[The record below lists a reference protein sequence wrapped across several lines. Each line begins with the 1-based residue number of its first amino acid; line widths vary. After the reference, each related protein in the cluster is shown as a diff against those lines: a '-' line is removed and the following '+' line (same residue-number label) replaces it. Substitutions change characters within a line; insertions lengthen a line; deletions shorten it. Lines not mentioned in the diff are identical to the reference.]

1 MGNSGLSR
9 INYCNSDLIVEST
22 ENIICSDFD
31 IIDEPEE
38 SLSDKII
45 VGKEV
50 NCDTQIV
57 ENTDDNNGNIVSS
70 NCFRRININETFK
83 IEKTFNIFTNN
94 IVNLDSKINDGNNS
108 ILLIRS
114 SHRSS
119 TKAPTLFSEELKI

>member
-1 MGNSGLSR
+1 MGSSGLSR

-57 ENTDDNNGNIVSS
+57 ENTDDNNENIISS
-70 NCFRRININETFK
+70 NCLRRININETFK
-83 IEKTFNIFTNN
+83 IERTFNIFTNN
-94 IVNLDSKINDGNNS
+94 VVNLDSKINDGNNS
-108 ILLIRS
+108 I
-114 SHRSS
+114 
-119 TKAPTLFSEELKI
+119 F